1 MGKPIEKRPGFPGCH
16 SSRHDTSCEGR
27 ERRPRPSLDP
37 AAHSGSSPATQQA
50 TRLGVSKRTESKLE
64 LDNDGGR
71 LLPSMLGFVNL
82 MRSLLLSPPDVRF
95 GWSE

>member
-1 MGKPIEKRPGFPGCH
+1 LIR
-16 SSRHDTSCEGR
+16 RRIR
-27 ERRPRPSLDP
+27 EALLRRSRRPE
-37 AAHSGSSPATQQA
+37 QQSYR
-50 TRLGVSKRTESKLE
+50 RLGVSKRTESKLE